1 MNIAGKMNLES
12 SDEKKLLS
20 ELKNGNTAAF
30 DVLVDRYASKL
41 YMTAFGLLSNRQDA
55 EEVVQDAFIRA
66 YKSIG
71 SFRGDASFET
81 WIHRIVINLSRNKY
95 HWNRRRGADVNVS
108 LSGLQSN
115 INDEREPEDINI
127 ADESYSPETVIN
139 STELERNVQKG
150 IQELPDTLREAL
162 LLRHVEELPYE
173 KIAEVLECKIG
184 TVKSRIARGREIL
197 RKILI

>member
-1 MNIAGKMNLES
+1 MNLES

-30 DVLVDRYASKL
+30 DVLVDRYAGKL

-173 KIAEVLECKIG
+173 KIAEALECKIG
-184 TVKSRIARGREIL
+184 TVKSRIARGREML
-197 RKILI
+197 RKILT